1 MSGVDFLFPLAR
13 RSPASSTLR
22 FGGCIVQRLPTYA
35 HRLKLIGLAT
45 ATLLC
50 TAAAPVA
57 AEQHPMQE
65 GLKAFHAG
73 EFGDAALK
81 LQQALEGELSPLQRG
96 DARLVLAKAL
106 SALGEYERVLPVV
119 SEAIKDRR
127 KSKTSLLDE
136 LWWLKAKAYLAL
148 DQKRDAIRA
157 LGIVTK
163 SVHSGRAIDA
173 ELLRA
178 QAFEA
183 LGRDGAARK
192 AYRSFLRTWP
202 DAPQALQVKVRL
214 GSLEEARKSFK
225 RARQLYREVVRLAP
239 GGVFA
244 EQANNALKALEA
256 RGKKP
261 SAEEAFWYLVE
272 DARFLVTERRF
283 EDAKPLLAE
292 LLGSIN
298 RRDNKELFLDV
309 LSLKARLLR
318 ESGEI
323 AESLKLYKR
332 LARQGRRPVGPMRLA
347 HLHGLVGDMERAE
360 ELLRRGNY
368 GKRKYW
374 TAVGDFR
381 VEFGRYA
388 DAEKAYLK
396 AIGKRRISDSLAQKL
411 AWAVARQGK
420 VDEALERLAYAG
432 KRLKKKRLW
441 SRYWSGRVLQD
452 AGRFDEAMTFF
463 KALRDDWPLSY
474 YGVQA
479 YSRMAEIE
487 GRAPGAEQANV
498 SAAPLPM
505 TPVQGAALNST
516 LHWPESPYAAAFEAG
531 TTPSHPAV
539 QHAALSEFVASWGKL
554 VPEAKRAA
562 EYHRLGLMDASLEEL
577 RVVDSDLRALRK
589 RGWGSLAK
597 RTRSTLLD
605 NRRSWRGPG
614 GAPIKYQGRR
624 NRKEARAFK
633 KAAKKDN
640 LKGLLRAAQ
649 VALGDPYAIRRAVY
663 EGGRIGRE
671 PTPDQLAAWK
681 KAYPIAFSEHVA
693 TNTREHGVPVYFLYS
708 LMTVESTFHPG
719 AISSSNA
726 YGLLQ
731 VIPRT
736 GRRIASELA
745 LGDWVPE
752 LLLQPE
758 MAIKMGSYYV
768 GRLLNKFEG
777 QEPLAAAA
785 YNAGP
790 HRVTTWL
797 SAHSERPMDVFIEEI
812 PFRQA
817 RRYTRSVIKHSA
829 RYRRIYHGDD
839 GLYVANTL
847 RTNHGA
853 EPNY

>member
-1 MSGVDFLFPLAR
+1 MLVVGH
-13 RSPASSTLR
+13 R
-22 FGGCIVQRLPTYA
+22 FQF
-35 HRLKLIGLAT
+35 IGLVCA
-45 ATLLC
+45 ALLC
-50 TAAAPVA
+50 TAAAPA
-57 AEQHPMQE
+57 ADEPHPMAA

-73 EFGDAALK
+73 ELGDAALRF
-81 LQQALEGELSPLQRG
+81 QEALTGELTLAQRG
-96 DARLVLAKAL
+96 DTRMLLARTL
-106 SALGEYERVLPVV
+106 SSLGEHEQVITVV
-119 SEAIKDRR
+119 NEALKDRR
-127 KSKTSLLDE
+127 KSKTSLSDE
-136 LWWLKAKAYLAL
+136 LWWLKAQAYLAL

-157 LGIVTK
+157 LSIVSK
-163 SVHSGRAIDA
+163 SVHSSRAIEA
-173 ELLRA
+173 SLLRA

-202 DAPQALQVKVRL
+202 DAPEALQAKVRL
-214 GSLEEARKSFK
+214 GSLEEARKSYK
-225 RARQLYREVVRLAP
+225 RARNLYREVVRLAP

-244 EQANNALKALEA
+244 EQASNALNALEA

-272 DARFLVTERRF
+272 DARFLVKERRF
-283 EDAKPLLAE
+283 DDAKPLLAT
-292 LLGSIN
+292 LLKTIN
-298 RRDNKELFLDV
+298 RKESKDLYLDV
-309 LSLKARLLR
+309 LELRARLLR

-323 AESLKLYKR
+323 AEALALYKR

-347 HLHGLVGDMERAE
+347 HLNGLVGDMKTAE
-360 ELLRRGNY
+360 KLLKRGNY

-381 VEFGRYA
+381 VEFGLYA
-388 DAEKAYLK
+388 EAEKAYLK
-396 AIGKRRISDSLAQKL
+396 ALGKRRISDSLAQKL
-411 AWAVARQGK
+411 AWALTRQGK
-420 VDEALERLAYAG
+420 VEQALERLAYVG
-432 KRLKKKRLW
+432 KRIKKKRLW
-441 SRYWSGRVLQD
+441 ARYWSGRVLQD
-452 AGRFDEAMTFF
+452 AGRFEEAKTFF
-463 KALRDDWPLSY
+463 TALREDRPFSY

-479 YSRMAEIE
+479 YSRIAEINGE
-487 GRAPGAEQANV
+487 VPGSASANL
-498 SAAPLPM
+498 SPLPNAM
-505 TPVQGAALNST
+505 TPVDGAPIQST
-516 LHWPESPYAAAFEAG
+516 LHWPESPSPAAFDAKTE
-531 TTPSHPAV
+531 PSHPAV
-539 QHAALSEFVASWGKL
+539 QHAAITELVETWGKL

-562 EYHRLGLMDASLEEL
+562 EYQRLGLLEAALEEL

-614 GAPIKYQGRR
+614 GSPIKYQGRR
-624 NRKEARAFK
+624 TRKEARAFK

-640 LKGLLRAAQ
+640 LKQLLRAAQ
-649 VALGDPYAIRRAVY
+649 VALGDPYAIRRAEY
-663 EGGRIGRE
+663 EGGHIGRE

-681 KAYPIAFSEHVA
+681 RAYPIAFSEHVQS
-693 TNTREHGVPVYFLYS
+693 NTREHGVPVYFLYS

-752 LLLQPE
+752 LLLQPH

-797 SAHSERPMDVFIEEI
+797 SAHPERPMDVFIEEI